1 MTQTETQTDRSPHF
15 ASRLVGRYALVTGA
29 SQGIGRAIAVRFAQ
43 EGATVA
49 INYLEHRADAE
60 NTLAQAQAASRE
72 RGHGE
77 RDHVVVQANVAVEAD
92 IARMFDTL
100 LSRWPRLDCLVNN
113 AGFQK
118 ESPSEALDIEA
129 YRRIIDV
136 NLNGAV
142 LCAQKALA
150 HFLARGGGGTIVNCS
165 SVHQIVPKPGYLAY
179 SISKGGMANLTRTL
193 ALEFAGRG
201 IRVNAVGPG
210 AIDTPINAAWTG
222 DAKKRAAVEDHIP
235 LGRVGTVEE
244 IAAVFAFLASDESS
258 YITGQTIYACG
269 GITLFGEF
277 RDNWAS

>member
-1 MTQTETQTDRSPHF
+1 MQHSDRSTSF
-15 ASRLVGRYALVTGA
+15 ASRLVGQYALVTGA
-29 SQGIGRAIAVRFAQ
+29 SQGIGRAIAIRFAQ
-43 EGATVA
+43 EGAIVA

-60 NTLAQAQAASRE
+60 QTLAMAQAASRD
-72 RGHGE
+72 RGHGD
-77 RDHVVVQANVAVEAD
+77 RDHLVVQANVGVEVD
-92 IARMFDTL
+92 IARMFETI

-118 ESPSEALDIEA
+118 ESPSEALDVEA

-136 NLNGAV
+136 NLGGAV

-150 HFLARGGGGTIVNCS
+150 HFVSRGGGGTIVNCS

-222 DAKKRAAVEDHIP
+222 DAKKRAGVESHIP
-235 LGRVGTVEE
+235 LGRVGTAEE
-244 IAAVFAFLASDESS
+244 IAAVFAFLASDEAS

-277 RDNWAS
+277 RENWAS